1 MFLKNDLDNLLSS
14 NLYYSLVI
22 DTTEEGGKNVIRV
35 IIRTCKYN
43 CVENKRKLILSNC
56 FECKYNESLL
66 KYVNRLFDKM
76 NIDIEKVLSITTDGC
91 FVNTGRRK
99 GILKDNEQVNKNEE
113 IKKTNMFFKKLFY
126 THYCFSNRLS
136 LTEG

>member
-1 MFLKNDLDNLLSS
+1 MFLKNDLDNLFSS

-43 CVENKRKLILSNC
+43 CMENKRKLILSNY
-56 FECKYNESLL
+56 FESKYGESLL

-76 NIDIEKVLSITTDGC
+76 NIDIEKVLSIITDDC
-91 FVNTGRRK
+91 FVNTGRRR
-99 GILKDNEQVNKNEE
+99 GFLKIMNKL
-113 IKKTNMFFKKLFY
+113 IKMMKKSKTQICSSRNYFI
-126 THYCFSNRLS
+126 HIIVSPID
-136 LTEG
+136 